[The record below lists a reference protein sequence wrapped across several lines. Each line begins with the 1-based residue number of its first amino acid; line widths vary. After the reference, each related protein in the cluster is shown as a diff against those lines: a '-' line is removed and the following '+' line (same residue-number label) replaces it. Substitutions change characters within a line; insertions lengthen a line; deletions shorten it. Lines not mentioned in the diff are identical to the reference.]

1 MWNTKNWTDNHCQHG
16 VMNSNLTFLVQ
27 NVISMYRGGQ
37 QRGTAVSVHCS
48 SIREAWSRLC
58 HGFGLFKN
66 KKVLS
71 ALSHHGIPSEKH
83 LIGITLVSNDPKH
96 TANEEVS
103 EGWPIRSTLA

>member
-16 VMNSNLTFLVQ
+16 VMNSNLT
-27 NVISMYRGGQ
+27 
-37 QRGTAVSVHCS
+37 
-48 SIREAWSRLC
+48 
-58 HGFGLFKN
+58 
-66 KKVLS
+66 
-71 ALSHHGIPSEKH
+71 SHHGIPSEKH